1 MPTCLH
7 SPSLCPGLSQDGSSR
22 LIRRLVCSSICMH
35 TNQLCCTIIIH
46 MCCVL
51 VYEVHILVVGLA
63 VGESG

>member
-1 MPTCLH
+1 MPTCPH

-22 LIRRLVCSSICMH
+22 LIRRLVCTYNMYAHQS
-35 TNQLCCTIIIH
+35 TLLYNIH

-51 VYEVHILVVGLA
+51 VYEGHMLVVGLA